1 MNTGSSQSAPIAFP
15 SIPLPKPPEGRSAI
29 EGPKRILIVD
39 DNRVYVKAT
48 TMLLRNAGYDVL
60 SAFDGATAVS
70 TVRQS
75 RLDLI
80 LLDLNFPPDVG
91 NGGGV
96 AWDGPL
102 IIGWLRR
109 IHEDRNIPIIAITAS
124 DLATCQ
130 DRCLKAGVLK
140 VFSKPVD
147 HEALLS
153 AIREALSPKV

>member
-1 MNTGSSQSAPIAFP
+1 MNTGLNPSAPIAFP
-15 SIPLPKPPEGRSAI
+15 SIPLSKVPEGGNASKA
-29 EGPKRILIVD
+29 GKTILIVD

-48 TMLLRNAGYDVL
+48 SMILRNAGYDVL

-75 RLDLI
+75 KLDLI

-91 NGGGV
+91 SGGGV

-102 IIGWLRR
+102 IISWLRR
-109 IHEDRNIPIIAITAS
+109 INEDRNIPIIAITAS

-147 HEALLS
+147 HEILLS
-153 AIREALSPKV
+153 TIREALSVKV

>member
-1 MNTGSSQSAPIAFP
+1 MNTGISPSAPIAFP
-15 SIPLPKPPEGRSAI
+15 SISLPKPPEGGNAGHAR
-29 EGPKRILIVD
+29 KTILIVD

-48 TMLLRNAGYDVL
+48 SMILRNAGYDVL
-60 SAFDGATAVS
+60 TAFDGATAVS

-75 RLDLI
+75 KLDLI
-80 LLDLNFPPDVG
+80 LLDLNFPP
-91 NGGGV
+91 
-96 AWDGPL
+96 
-102 IIGWLRR
+102 
-109 IHEDRNIPIIAITAS
+109 AS

-153 AIREALSPKV
+153 TISETLRAKA